1 MSSHVKAPI
10 VGFGVRLGVVL
21 LLSSCVS
28 ADRVPALPAVKKDLD
43 LADTEAIFESIS
55 NWGRWDNELG
65 AVNLITSEKRR
76 AAARLVTR
84 GITVSMAREVIKEAV
99 DSSKPFRHR
108 MTVLGSPEGFASAND
123 EYSVDYHGF
132 TQTHVDA
139 LCHIF
144 YQGKMFGGHPYTE
157 VTEDGAGRFDIAAL
171 SSGLF
176 TRGVLMDIPRLLGKD
191 YLDGSRAIYP
201 EDLDAWERRA
211 GVRVGSGDAIII
223 RTGRW
228 ARRAAEGAWEPMEG
242 SAGLHASC
250 LPWLRRRDVAVVGSD
265 LALDV
270 MPSRVEGL
278 VLPVHAGVIV
288 YMGCPIL
295 DNLDL
300 EAISDQAAELG
311 RWEFLLTVAP
321 LVVEGGTGSPINPL
335 AAF

>member
-1 MSSHVKAPI
+1 VDRVPD
-10 VGFGVRLGVVL
+10 GFAFQA
-21 LLSSCVS
+21 SSCVS
-28 ADRVPALPAVKKDLD
+28 EDKAAALPAPKKDLS
-43 LADTEAIFESIS
+43 LAETEAIFEAIS
-55 NWGRWDNELG
+55 NWDRWDNELG
-65 AVNLITSEKRR
+65 ATNLITPEKRL

-84 GITVSMAREVIKEAV
+84 GITVSMARDAIKEAV
-99 DSSKPFRHR
+99 DSSQPFRHK
-108 MTVLGSPEGFASAND
+108 MTVLGSAKGFASAND

-144 YQGKMFGGHPYTE
+144 YNGKMFGGHPYTD
-157 VTEDGAGRFDIAAL
+157 VTDAGAKRFDIVAL
-171 SSGLF
+171 KNGIF
-176 TRGVLMDIPRLLGKD
+176 TRGVLFDIPRLLGKD
-191 YLDGSRAIYP
+191 YLEASRAIYP
-201 EDLDAWERRA
+201 EDLDAWEQIA
-211 GVRVGSGDAIII
+211 GVKVGSGDAIIV

-228 ARRAAEGAWEPMEG
+228 ARRAAEGAWKPMEG

-250 LPWLRRRDVAVVGSD
+250 LPWLRRRDVAVVASD

-278 VLPVHAGVIV
+278 VLPVHAGVIT

-300 EAISDQAAELG
+300 EAVSKKAAELG

-321 LVVEGGTGSPINPL
+321 LAVGGGTGSPINPL